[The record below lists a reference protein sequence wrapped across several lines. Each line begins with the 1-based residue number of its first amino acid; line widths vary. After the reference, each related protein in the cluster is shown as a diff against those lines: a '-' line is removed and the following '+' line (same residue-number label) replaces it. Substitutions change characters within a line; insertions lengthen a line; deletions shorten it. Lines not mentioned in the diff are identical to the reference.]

1 MTQRNKLNLKLRP
14 FLAPIN
20 SQAVTFLMLGARL
33 RWQSKNQEG
42 LLGFSRSINFFCTAT
57 KIKLASISRAAWQ
70 QRYNITKVSPWRKD
84 VLKGHAPFY
93 FYLYLHLK
101 PREKCF
107 FFRRWVAWS
116 WHNIQRSTVSCI
128 KFVSLAFLVKLQAH
142 EANNWRR
149 SKFVCFFSFFLP
161 TFSIFAW
168 SNEHTHTNKG
178 GAREETRKGRKETLE
193 SSSLHPICGLQ
204 INVWLGAF
212 N

>member
-1 MTQRNKLNLKLRP
+1 
-14 FLAPIN
+14 
-20 SQAVTFLMLGARL
+20 MLGARL

-57 KIKLASISRAAWQ
+57 KLNLPLLVGLHGSSETKSRKWALEEKMLWKVTRPFTFTFIYIWSHVRSVSFSDGVSRDRDTIFRDRRYLVLNLFPWLFWWSFRHAKLTTGGEERA
-70 QRYNITKVSPWRKD
+70 RIP
-84 VLKGHAPFY
+84 GI
-93 FYLYLHLK
+93 
-101 PREKCF
+101 E
-107 FFRRWVAWS
+107 
-116 WHNIQRSTVSCI
+116 
-128 KFVSLAFLVKLQAH
+128 
-142 EANNWRR
+142 
-149 SKFVCFFSFFLP
+149 FVCFFSFFLP

-178 GAREETRKGRKETLE
+178 GAHEETRKGRKETLE